1 MTVEN
6 FKPSLEP
13 KRDPRNLARVLS
25 VILIAGILGLI
36 TFGFLAWQTKAWQ
49 LVILAI
55 AAAIPIPAAG
65 LGFYWLKLGKNVATG
80 WLTLAVVLLT
90 LMVGPFLYQGLGL
103 LLGLAAIILGIF
115 VSSQTLTGQQ
125 AERGSFLSI
134 ATGVFDILIELFN
147 NSSRTPV
154 PSNISIFLI
163 IALGLVILVL
173 GASFLRQINNYSIR
187 VKQIFSLVSIAV
199 LSTAAV
205 SFAIHRTA
213 QTQIQNQVYE
223 GVNSQA
229 SSLGLVLGNEIAK
242 EVELL
247 NTLSLNGV
255 IIQAVENANQRYPSD
270 EGQIRANIATAE
282 QNWQAATALNNL
294 SDPLVQSVINNQA
307 VSQLKLFRLISTD
320 HLQLLITDRYGALV
334 ASTNP
339 AAAYN
344 QSRQAWWQAAFLNGR
359 GATYLSNPQFD
370 EATRKYTLTL
380 ILPIRDQGGELIG
393 FIHSDYRVAG
403 MLQRLA
409 SVRIGTTS
417 NASLLFSDGKIIDAG
432 GTILQLDPNTLSKL
446 EESQKGFEQFNL
458 SGKDRIVSQAALDS
472 NSNLKN
478 FIRALK
484 WQAVIDEDP
493 IKITIPLQAITRTSL
508 LIGLGSLLVASVLAF
523 LAGQFLSGPITRL
536 TKVAEAVRAGD
547 LNTRA
552 TVESQDEIGILA
564 DTFNG
569 TTAQL
574 QTTLKNLEE
583 RVAERTTELEQR
595 SRELADR
602 TVALELANVRTQK
615 RAAQLQAIAEVART
629 IAGVRK
635 LADILPGI
643 TKVVSEQFGFYH
655 TGIFLLDDAGE
666 YALLGAANSE
676 GGQRMLARGH
686 RLKVGAQGIVGYV
699 TDTGSPRIALDTG
712 NDAVFFNNPDLPETH
727 SEIAVPLKS
736 GDKVIGAL
744 DVQSNQANA
753 FSQEDLE
760 VLQVLADQISIAIDN
775 SRQFDQTQKSLN
787 EAETISRQYLRRE
800 WDKVSASE
808 RVLGYRYK
816 VTGVETLDEPFERPL
831 VGEAPSR
838 IITQTKKEEEQASSL
853 VVPIKVRDEIIG
865 TLNVRTPGKRTWKP
879 SEIDMVKSV
888 ADRVAISAENARL
901 FEETINRAERERT
914 VSEITSKIRSTN
926 DPNEMI
932 QIALNELKQAL
943 QVKDAKIGPY
953 IPPQSQEQS

>member
-6 FKPSLEP
+6 MKPSHITAEN
-13 KRDPRNLARVLS
+13 PRNIARILTVTLLS
-25 VILIAGILGLI
+25 GPLGAIAFVI
-36 TFGFLAWQTKAWQ
+36 LAWQTNTWQ
-49 LVILAI
+49 FGILALASGI
-55 AAAIPIPAAG
+55 SALFAG
-65 LGFYWLKLGKNVATG
+65 LGNYWLRQGKNEAAG
-80 WLTLAVVLLT
+80 WLTLVLGLLT
-90 LMVGPFLYQGLGL
+90 LIVGPFLFQDLGTLFGLS
-103 LLGLAAIILGIF
+103 AIILGILI
-115 VSSQTLTGQQ
+115 SGMALHGQH
-125 AERGSFLSI
+125 AVRGSFLSI
-134 ATGVFDILIELFN
+134 GVGIIGILLDLFNYPNRLQLPSYLPIFLSMSLGLIILIL
-147 NSSRTPV
+147 
-154 PSNISIFLI
+154 SINF
-163 IALGLVILVL
+163 
-173 GASFLRQINNYSIR
+173 FRQINNYSIR
-187 VKQIFSLVSIAV
+187 VKQIFSLVSIAII
-199 LSTAAV
+199 STGAV
-205 SFAIHRTA
+205 SFAISRTT
-213 QTQIQNQVYE
+213 QTQIQTQMYE

-255 IIQAVENANQRYPSD
+255 IIQAVETANQSYPLND
-270 EGQIRANIATAE
+270 GQIRTKITTAE
-282 QNWQAATALNNL
+282 QNWQAAIALNNL
-294 SDPLVQSVINNQA
+294 SDPLVQSVTNNQA
-307 VSQLKLFRLISTD
+307 VGQLKLFRLISTD

-334 ASTNP
+334 ASTSKT
-339 AAAYN
+339 AAYN
-344 QSRQAWWQAAFLNGR
+344 QSRQVWWQAAFLSGR

-370 EATRKYTLTL
+370 ETTRKYTLTL
-380 ILPIRDQGGELIG
+380 IIPIRDQGGELIG
-393 FIHSDYRVAG
+393 FIHSDYRIAG
-403 MLQRLA
+403 LLQRLA

-417 NASLLFSDGKIIDAG
+417 NASLLFADGKIIDAG
-432 GTILQLDPNTLSKL
+432 GTVSQLDPNTLTQL
-446 EESQKGFEQFNL
+446 EKSQKGFAQFRF

-493 IKITIPLQAITRTSL
+493 IKISLPLQAITRTSL
-508 LIGLGSLLVASVLAF
+508 LIGLGSLLVASALAF

-547 LNTRA
+547 LNARA

-564 DTFNG
+564 DTFNS

-583 RVAERTTELEQR
+583 RVAERTTALEQR

-655 TGIFLLDDAGE
+655 TGIFLLDEAHE

-699 TDTGSPRIALDTG
+699 TDTGSPRIALDTR
-712 NDAVFFNNPDLPETH
+712 NDAIFLKNPDLPETH
-727 SEIAVPLKS
+727 SEMAVPLKS
-736 GDKVIGAL
+736 GEKIIGAL
-744 DVQSNQANA
+744 DVQSNQSNA

-760 VLQVLADQISIAIDN
+760 VLQVLADQISIAIEN

-787 EAETISRQYLRRE
+787 EAETIFKQYLHRE
-800 WDKVSASE
+800 WDRLRDSE
-808 RVLGYRYK
+808 KVLGYRYS
-816 VTGVETLDEPFERPL
+816 VTGVEPIENPIAPDPL
-831 VGEAPSR
+831 QIDKKTEAKEAV
-838 IITQTKKEEEQASSL
+838 ITI
-853 VVPIKVRDEIIG
+853 PIKVRNEVIG
-865 TLNVRTPGKRTWKP
+865 ILNIRNPGKRTWTKE
-879 SEIDMVKSV
+879 EIGLVEAV
-888 ADRVAISAENARL
+888 AERVAVSAENARL
-901 FEETINRAERERT
+901 FDESQKRAAKEQIIG
-914 VSEITSKIRSTN
+914 EITSKIGASINLSNIMQTAV
-926 DPNEMI
+926 E
-932 QIALNELKQAL
+932 ELGHTL
-943 QVKDAKIGPY
+943 SGSQVSIRLKK
-953 IPPQSQEQS
+953 